1 MTKEEA
7 LYQFWSGFGIPA
19 IEENS
24 VPSSG
29 DKSPNFPY
37 ISYQSVTDSF
47 NNDVALSAS
56 IWDIDVIGQGDIP
69 GHSALRFV
77 SEKADEI
84 SRAIGR
90 GGKVVGGIVW
100 IRRGTPFAQNI
111 RVEENDAIKR
121 KYLNIT
127 AEFLTAD

>member
-47 NNDVALSAS
+47 DNDVALSAS

-100 IRRGTPFAQNI
+100 IRRGTPFAQNMGD
-111 RVEENDAIKR
+111 ESNDLIKR
-121 KYLNIT
+121 KYINVTVEYMT
-127 AEFLTAD
+127 AN